1 VNTIIDKVATTTAV
15 GTTGT
20 TLVQAEAVYHSALVV
35 PVMMGLTGADMIQIA
50 GGLYILAKLP
60 VAIFDAYKL
69 FRSSPDAV
77 ED

>member
-1 VNTIIDKVATTTAV
+1 MNTLIDKAATTTAV

-35 PVMMGLTGADMIQIA
+35 PFMFGITGADMIQIA

-60 VAIFDAYKL
+60 IAIVDAYKL
-69 FRSSPDAV
+69 FRPSPEVV

>member
-1 VNTIIDKVATTTAV
+1 MNTLIDKAATTTAV

-35 PVMMGLTGADMIQIA
+35 PFLGSLTGADLIQIA

-60 VAIFDAYKL
+60 VALFDAYRL
-69 FRSSPDAV
+69 FKPAPEAV